1 MEENFVIKPLEDDF
15 TWVLETENS
24 QISFR
29 SSEQEDVW
37 ITSNVMMG
45 QKGAD
50 GPKGEPGSLT
60 IFNVTNFPPPVIVP
74 NALYFVGNIDGEK
87 SIYTTDEHGNI
98 SQQINNKS
106 YRFFNSN
113 NVQIG

>member
-1 MEENFVIKPLEDDF
+1 MEENFVIKSLEDDF

-29 SSEQEDVW
+29 TSEQEDVW

-45 QKGAD
+45 QKG
-50 GPKGEPGSLT
+50 EPGGLAV
-60 IFNVTNFPPPVIVP
+60 FNVTNFPPPVIAP